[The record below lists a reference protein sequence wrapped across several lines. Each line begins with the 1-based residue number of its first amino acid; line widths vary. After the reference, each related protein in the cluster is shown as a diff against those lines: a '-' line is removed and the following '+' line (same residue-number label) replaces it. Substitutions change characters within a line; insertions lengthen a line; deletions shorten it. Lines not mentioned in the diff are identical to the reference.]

1 MYYQKKELVMEKE
14 MLALAKLKEGED
26 KLTKFMEW
34 MQSEEA
40 MTERSKFAIPPK
52 TIGAVTPDKGAVM
65 FKVFVT
71 DKEGMVNFVS
81 GKNPATTAIFDECV
95 EKTQLWD
102 LSEVHI

>member
-1 MYYQKKELVMEKE
+1 MEKE
-14 MLALAKLKEGED
+14 MLALAVLKEGED
-26 KLTKFMEW
+26 KLTKFMGW